1 MDARECVHCGTLTYA
16 HHTTTVMQSSL
27 KGRPPAFIEEIQ
39 RELRV
44 VIKDAKHIVLMGYS
58 LPEDDFVYRAFF
70 AAHTAHTAHRSSSKS
85 PVKCT
90 VVDKKAGCDTWFY
103 PEELDRKADLHER
116 KAVKAAR
123 DLFRRENVRFYGGGV
138 PDVFLEGGMVQD
150 RAVERLL
157 VWS

>member
-1 MDARECVHCGTLTYA
+1 
-16 HHTTTVMQSSL
+16 MQSSL

-70 AAHTAHTAHRSSSKS
+70 AAHTARSGPKS

-90 VVDKKAGCDTWFY
+90 VVDKKAGSAAWFG
-103 PEELDRKADLHER
+103 PEALRGKTELHEGT
-116 KAVKAAR
+116 AVKAAQ
-123 DLFRRENVRFYGGGV
+123 DLFSQDNVRFYRGGV
-138 PDVFLEGGMVQD
+138 PEVFLDGGMVQD